1 MSKGARQATAS
12 IQVHSFK
19 LGITKSP
26 SINFGKGH
34 QHPAQSIEF
43 GLLRMPEFC
52 NANYAIAIAQ
62 LYEALQRKMGLL
74 EEYKANKGGFFT
86 KIGGITLAVQA
97 F

>member
-1 MSKGARQATAS
+1 
-12 IQVHSFK
+12 
-19 LGITKSP
+19 
-26 SINFGKGH
+26 
-34 QHPAQSIEF
+34 
-43 GLLRMPEFC
+43 MPEFC